1 MRIHSSATVYHVA
14 SVRKALG
21 VMKNPFDLLYP
32 KLESATALGGR
43 HSQRASEETPRNW
56 LLMADDPDRT
66 VRAGR
71 RRRTDQDP
79 SQRERAE
86 APQRDDGGTPS
97 SGGGGGGT
105 PSSGGGG
112 GFTPSSGGGGGLQIP
127 GGTRGA
133 AGGGIGLL
141 LICALIAFLV
151 LGRCN
156 SNQTTTTLPEPTQEQ
171 TLPGLQM
178 QPTATP
184 RPLATAA
191 PRATATRRPTTA
203 PVATKAAVATTASSA
218 AGQSATKAGQTW
230 TIMLYQDADD
240 KILEQDIY
248 IDLNEVE
255 RVGPT
260 DRVHMVAQI
269 DRYRGGFNGDG
280 NWTATR
286 RYVIEPDQDLTR
298 VGSKLIGE
306 GELNMSAGETL
317 VDFVTWTAKNYPA
330 DNYVLILS
338 DHGMGWPGGW
348 SDPDPG
354 QQGQSIDRSIPLE
367 SSLGDQLYLNELD
380 AALET
385 ARQQAGID
393 KFELIGMDACLM
405 GHIEVMSALAPHGRY
420 AVFSQE
426 TEPALGWAYTA
437 FLSQL
442 VKNPDMSGAELG
454 QQIVT
459 SYVDQD
465 ERILD
470 DQARSEWVGR
480 SSTMGGAS
488 AQQIR
493 QQLGRGVTLTAVD
506 LEKTT
511 ALVES
516 VNKLAYA
523 MQNIDQNAVAKARRY
538 TQSFTSIF
546 GQQVPPSYIDL
557 GHFLILLTQASKDQ
571 GVNAAARNVAQVITE
586 TVIAEKSGQD
596 KPGATGISIYFP
608 TGQVYQQPAAGPQ
621 SYTKIANRF
630 AQDSLWDEFLL
641 FHYGGRTFEADT
653 RGVTVPQTGGVT
665 RAPGAGKITLSPVQ
679 KDKNEVAIR
688 DTVLLSTNVS
698 GENIGYVYFF
708 TGYLDKK
715 SSSIAILDRDYLEAP
730 ATKEANG
737 VYYPDWGEG
746 DFKLEFEWE
755 PIAYAITDGQT
766 RAQAALMPET
776 YGATYEDTI
785 YTVDGTYTYQDG
797 EQRHA
802 RAYFRDGLLR
812 QVFAFTQEDGTP
824 GAPREVTVTAG
835 DKFTV
840 TETWLESDGQG
851 GMQLAKEAGDTL
863 TFQVNNPFKWE
874 ELDAAAG
881 EYVVGFIVADLEGN
895 TTEAYT
901 TVTVLP

>member
-1 MRIHSSATVYHVA
+1 
-14 SVRKALG
+14 
-21 VMKNPFDLLYP
+21 MKNPFDLLHP
-32 KLESATALGGR
+32 KLAPATALGGNQPQ
-43 HSQRASEETPRNW
+43 SAPKKTPGNW
-56 LLMADDPDRT
+56 VLMVDDPDRT

-86 APQRDDGGTPS
+86 APQREDSSTPS
-97 SGGGGGGT
+97 SGGGGGYV
-105 PSSGGGG
+105 PSGGGG
-112 GFTPSSGGGGGLQIP
+112 GIRPPASGGGFQIP
-127 GGTRGA
+127 GGTRAA
-133 AGGGIGLL
+133 AGGGMGLL
-141 LICALIAFLV
+141 LLCGLLILAFFLMRSCSSDQGTV
-151 LGRCN
+151 V
-156 SNQTTTTLPEPTQEQ
+156 QPEPTQAQ
-171 TLPGLQM
+171 VLPSLQM
-178 QPTATP
+178 EPTATP
-184 RPLATAA
+184 RPLATAT
-191 PRATATRRPTTA
+191 PRATSTRRPTTA
-203 PVATKAAVATTASSA
+203 PVATIAPAATAASSA
-218 AGQSATKAGQTW
+218 AGQSATKPGQTW

-240 KILEQDIY
+240 KVLEQDIY

-269 DRYRGGFNGDG
+269 DRYRGGFTGDG
-280 NWTATR
+280 NWTQTR
-286 RYVIEPDQDLTR
+286 RFVIEPDQDLSR
-298 VGSKLIGE
+298 VASNLIGE

-317 VDFVTWTAKNYPA
+317 VDFITWTAKNYPA
-330 DNYVLILS
+330 DNYVLIMS
-338 DHGMGWPGGW
+338 DHGLGWPGGW

-354 QQGQSIDRSIPLE
+354 QQGQSINRNIPLH
-367 SSLGDQLYLNELD
+367 SALGDQLYLDELD
-380 AALET
+380 AALEE

-393 KFELIGMDACLM
+393 KFELIGLDACLM

-437 FLSQL
+437 FLNQL
-442 VKNPDMSGAELG
+442 TKNPDISGAELG
-454 QQIVT
+454 LQIVN

-470 DQARSEWVGR
+470 DNARNEWVGR
-480 SSTMGGAS
+480 GSTMGGAS
-488 AQQIR
+488 AAQIR
-493 QQLGRGVTLTAVD
+493 QQLGRGVTLSAVD
-506 LEKTT
+506 LGKTP
-511 ALVES
+511 ALIES
-516 VNKLAYA
+516 VNQLAYA
-523 MQNIDQNAVAKARRY
+523 MQNADQQGIAKARRY
-538 TQSFTSIF
+538 AQSFTSIF

-557 GHFLILLTQASKDQ
+557 GHFLILLTQATNDQ
-571 GVNAAARNVAQVITE
+571 AVNAAARNVAQAITE
-586 TVIAEKSGQD
+586 TVVAEKSGKD

-621 SYTKIANRF
+621 SYTAIASRF
-630 AQDSLWDEFLL
+630 AQESLWDEFLL
-641 FHYGGRTFEADT
+641 FHYGGRTFQADT
-653 RGVTVPQTGGVT
+653 RTSTVPQAFDVT
-665 RAPGAGKITLSPVQ
+665 RAPGTGKITLSPVQ

-698 GENIGYVYFF
+698 GNNIGYIYFF
-708 TGYLDKK
+708 TGYLDRQ
-715 SSSIAILDRDYLEAP
+715 SNSIAILDRDYLEAP
-730 ATKEANG
+730 ETKETNG
-737 VYYPDWGEG
+737 VYYPEWGKG

-755 PIAYAITDGQT
+755 PIAYAITDGVT

-776 YGATYEDTI
+776 YGASYEDTI

-797 EQRHA
+797 EQRYA

-824 GAPREVTVTAG
+824 GAPREITVTPG

-840 TETWLESDGQG
+840 TETWIESDGQG
-851 GMQLAKEAGDTL
+851 GTRLAKEAGETL
-863 TFQVNNPFKWE
+863 TFQVDNPFKWV

-881 EYVVGFIVADLEGN
+881 EYVVGFIAADLEGN